1 MTITTL
7 ESLSE
12 ALRRLS
18 ERGFDHGLRA
28 ENGNLRDLVTGKTYD
43 PELLQIE
50 ELVRFE
56 GESDPDEQA
65 ALFALR
71 APSGNPLGT
80 YSVIFGPATPPED
93 GDVMQ
98 RLGRKS

>member
-1 MTITTL
+1 MTL

-12 ALRRLS
+12 ALQRLS
-18 ERGFDHGLRA
+18 KRGFDHGLRA
-28 ENGNLRDLVTGKTYD
+28 QNGNLRDLETGESYD

-71 APSGNPLGT
+71 SPSGNPLGT
-80 YSVIFGPATPPED
+80 YSVIFGPATPPDD
-93 GDVMQ
+93 GEVMR